1 MKMEDIIT
9 VKFERDYLIL
19 MLFPFAFEILITG
32 DSLSFSVQIMLL
44 NISLNFTID
53 NNYFNM

>member
-19 MLFPFAFEILITG
+19 MLFPFAFEILITE